1 MSLPLRGDKKRAER
15 FCGGVRL
22 SEFWYRMGDQF
33 GRAYAES
40 IARDQVISGLGS
52 RTISEALAD
61 GDDALRV
68 WRAVCDEFEVP
79 ATKR

>member
-1 MSLPLRGDKKRAER
+1 LGVTKSALSG
-15 FCGGVRL
+15 FVWVVRL

-40 IARDQVISGLGS
+40 IARDHVISGLGS
-52 RTISEALAD
+52 RTISEAFAD

-68 WRAVCDEFEVP
+68 WRAVCDEFEVAP
-79 ATKR
+79 TKR